1 MWPPQPGQSC
11 CAGYSTRSRSGRARA
26 NNLAI
31 SCLQKQSKHHS
42 LNARASQLRAV
53 GKKGAAAARAAER
66 ERVRTLGIVGV
77 PPIHHR
83 VSPPARAHGHL
94 GGAAKTRPLAKA

>member
-42 LNARASQLRAV
+42 LNARASQLCRSSFFERRKREKEKQRKREIAEEKRRSKRWPV
-53 GKKGAAAARAAER
+53 ATPMTKDEIAAAADGAEK
-66 ERVRTLGIVGV
+66 G
-77 PPIHHR
+77 
-83 VSPPARAHGHL
+83 ARA
-94 GGAAKTRPLAKA
+94 